1 MRIITFSS
9 FTEHSSP
16 LFEDLNVIKLYDIIT
31 LQLIVFVFKF
41 HCKLLPLVFDTFLIL
56 LGTYTG
62 GIMIIL
68 TFELKIYDI
77 CWDTYYSL
85 N

>member
-9 FTEHSSP
+9 FTEHSNP

-41 HCKLLPLVFDTFLIL
+41 HCKLLPLVFDTFFNPVRNIHWWHHDHSHFRTENL
-56 LGTYTG
+56 
-62 GIMIIL
+62 
-68 TFELKIYDI
+68 
-77 CWDTYYSL
+77 
-85 N
+85 